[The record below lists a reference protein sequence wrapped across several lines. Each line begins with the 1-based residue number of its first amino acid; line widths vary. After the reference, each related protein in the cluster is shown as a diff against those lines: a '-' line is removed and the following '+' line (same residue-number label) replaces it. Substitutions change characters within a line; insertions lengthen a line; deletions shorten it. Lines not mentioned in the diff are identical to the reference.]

1 MDREG
6 MAATLRENCDP
17 EGKTSPPEGRG
28 WREPLPA
35 RFPRARAGRSPWFR
49 PPGRRGGPDSRLT
62 SSSGAK
68 PAAQLESSASGRA
81 AAAMAPVPRP
91 FRRAATTARGGG
103 GGRSREGPGGERA
116 RPPLDA
122 LFPPPAVG
130 RMVRPGRRVP
140 LPGEAVPPWPE
151 RGRCGRVGSDSA
163 GSGSSFPDRALLP
176 WQRNRGTPGNPSA
189 PQVIL
194 QHPGSV
200 RRCC

>member
-68 PAAQLESSASGRA
+68 PAAQLVSSASGRA
-81 AAAMAPVPRP
+81 AAAMAPAPRP

-103 GGRSREGPGGERA
+103 GGGAGKDRAESGLGPGWMRCSPL
-116 RPPLDA
+116 PPWGGWCGPA
-122 LFPPPAVG
+122 GASRCRVRRCRHGRSGAGAGGWVRTAPAAAPPS
-130 RMVRPGRRVP
+130 RPG
-140 LPGEAVPPWPE
+140 LCCPG
-151 RGRCGRVGSDSA
+151 
-163 GSGSSFPDRALLP
+163 
-176 WQRNRGTPGNPSA
+176 RGTGA
-189 PQVIL
+189 PRGIP